1 MEKFVDSMIARV
13 NQQLRLNEVPVRIYY
28 VDEEDKARCQ
38 FKIPDEVG
46 YLENPVLNP
55 TEKLT
60 DLVRDIFYHLYGKK
74 LEFNNYN
81 TIFWIKEELLYATNC
96 N

>member
-28 VDEEDKARCQ
+28 VDEAEKTKCQ
-38 FKIPDEVG
+38 FLIPDEVG

-74 LEFNNYN
+74 LEFNPYN
-81 TIFWIKEELLYATNC
+81 KTIFWIKEE
-96 N
+96 

>member
-28 VDEEDKARCQ
+28 IDETEKAKCQ
-38 FKIPDEVG
+38 FLIPDEVG
-46 YLENPVLNP
+46 YLKNPILNP

-60 DLVRDIFYHLYGKK
+60 DLVTDIFYHLYEKK
-74 LEFNNYN
+74 IEFNPYNN
-81 TIFWIKEELLYATNC
+81 TIFWIKEE
-96 N
+96 